1 MPNITRRAAFAG
13 VAALAAA
20 PLAAPAIVRA
30 QNAPL
35 EIPFFFPIAVAGP
48 ITRIIDGYARD
59 FEAEHKDI
67 RIKPIYAGNYDD
79 TIAKAIT
86 AFKAGK
92 APPLAMVGAIQVF
105 SLIDMEAI
113 VPIDQLANTAE
124 DKAWLD
130 GFFPAFLANGNVEG
144 HTWSVPFQR
153 STPILYWNKD
163 AFREAGLD
171 PEKPPASWDEQTAMG
186 RKLVVKSGGTVS
198 RWGVQIP
205 ATGGTYWLYQG
216 LSMEAGQQLMN
227 RDGNETYFASPGAVE
242 ALEYWV
248 SLGKEGVQAPGVLD
262 WGATPND
269 FVAGRTAMMWTTTGN
284 LTFVRKN
291 AKFPFGT
298 AMLPAGKQR
307 GAPTGG
313 GSFHIFSTATTAERQ
328 ASLQF
333 VKWVTSPD
341 RAAQWSMDTGYV
353 ATRPDAW
360 ATPRMKDYAQKFPQA
375 AVARDQLPYAGPE
388 LSTHENQQVTLPLN
402 SALQAALAGTK
413 AAKAALGEAQANAER
428 LLRPYRRA

>member
-1 MPNITRRAAFAG
+1 MTQLTRRAALTG
-13 VAALAAA
+13 TVAT
-20 PLAAPAIVRA
+20 LAAPAIVRA
-30 QNAPL
+30 QNAPM
-35 EIPFFFPIAVAGP
+35 EIPFFFPIAVSGP

-59 FEAEHKDI
+59 FEAAHKDI
-67 RIKPIYAGNYDD
+67 RIKPVYAGSYDD

-92 APPLAMVGAIQVF
+92 APPLAMLGAIQVF
-105 SLIDMEAI
+105 SLIDLDAI
-113 VPIDQLANTAE
+113 VPIDQLATSAE
-124 DKAWLD
+124 DKAWLN
-130 GFFPAFLANGNVEG
+130 GFFPAFMANGSVDG
-144 HTWSVPFQR
+144 HVWSVPFQR
-153 STPILYWNKD
+153 STPVLYWNKD
-163 AFREAGLD
+163 AFRQAGLD
-171 PEKPPASWDEQTAMG
+171 PEKPPASWTEQTEMA
-186 RKLVVKSGGTVS
+186 RKLVVKSGNTVS

-216 LSMEAGQQLMN
+216 LAMEAGQQLMN
-227 RDGNETYFASPGAVE
+227 RTGTETYFDKPGAVE

-248 SLGKEGVQAPGVLD
+248 SLGKQGVQAPGVLD

-269 FVAGRTAMMWTTTGN
+269 FCAGRTAMMWTTTGN
-284 LTFVRKN
+284 LTFVRQN

-313 GSFHIFSTATTAERQ
+313 GSFYIFATASKDERA
-328 ASLQF
+328 ASLAF
-333 VKWVTSPD
+333 IKWATSPD
-341 RAAQWSMDTGYV
+341 RAAQWGMDTGYV

-360 ATPRMKDYAQKFPQA
+360 QTPRMQAYVKTFPQA

-388 LSTHENQQVTLPLN
+388 LSTHDNQQVTLPLN

-413 AAKAALGEAQANAER
+413 QPKAALSEAQANAER
-428 LLRPYRRA
+428 LLRPFRRA